1 MIIFYDGNCPLC
13 NTEMQHLRRADAS
26 NKIALED
33 LNAEDFSQR
42 FPHIDINKAMNILH
56 AQTSTGEVIY
66 GLDVTYLAWR
76 TVGKYPWLKIIRLPI
91 IRFFADHAYTFFAK
105 YRHPISRFLM
115 PNAQCSNGQ
124 CTIKSKGEK

>member
-56 AQTSTGEVIY
+56 AQTSTGEMVY